1 LIACKEEQEKIE
13 ADSWLIDSTDATL
26 YRVLDYGTEEFMNIY
41 LNPEAELF
49 MCWHKDDVKKWAD
62 KLTEKCK

>member
-1 LIACKEEQEKIE
+1 
-13 ADSWLIDSTDATL
+13 LIDSTDATL
-26 YRVLDYGTEEFMNIY
+26 YRVLDDGTEEFMNIY